1 MIPTTQQHEEIKQ
14 KHEEIRQTAEALYLT
29 GPDWIT
35 FFREILGVHGLVR
48 RSYPTLEAL
57 SEFEQTDAYR
67 QIQLM
72 LTELRKRGAP
82 VDDPDEPTRVI
93 TVRIPKSLH
102 ETLRNEAFEHRTS
115 INKLCIS
122 KLLQFIETEKIPTLP

>member
-1 MIPTTQQHEEIKQ
+1 MTTAIDQHEEIK
-14 KHEEIRQTAEALYLT
+14 QTAEALYLT

-35 FFREILGVHGLVR
+35 FFREILGHHGLIR
-48 RSYPTLEAL
+48 RTCQTPEAL
-57 SEFEQTDAYR
+57 AAFEQTETYR

-72 LTELRKRGAP
+72 LTELRKRNIL
-82 VDDPDEPTRVI
+82 VDDPDEPTRMI

-102 ETLRNEAFEHRTS
+102 ETLRNEAYERHTS

-122 KLLQFIETEKIPTLP
+122 KTRA